1 VPEAAQ
7 IAGSDVPVGPGC
19 IPGET
24 RDALG
29 GAAMELPRRTWST
42 VREAVML
49 GLGLATQV
57 IELIRAIRGG
67 LM

>member
-1 VPEAAQ
+1 M
-7 IAGSDVPVGPGC
+7 G
-19 IPGET
+19 
-24 RDALG
+24 
-29 GAAMELPRRTWST
+29 LPRRTWSA
-42 VREAVML
+42 VGQAVML